1 MLVLSILIM
10 LALGAAVVSF
20 FIAGA
25 QWLLLVSAA
34 LVLFAFYLSRR
45 VPSSMAA
52 NDPVVQTLEPLSPST
67 TESPT
72 ATIDDQRPQSAQPRA
87 ADDATELIDT
97 GHVDR
102 PERPDLSRPGPDLDA
117 VNRPPVRPETGH
129 AIAS

>member
-34 LVLFAFYLSRR
+34 LVLLAFYLSRR

-52 NDPVVQTLEPLSPST
+52 TDPIAESLQPRPPWVH
-67 TESPT
+67 ESP
-72 ATIDDQRPQSAQPRA
+72 AVTIEDERPRLDRPR
-87 ADDATELIDT
+87 DTEPATEPTDAQDFDDHDHSDHDLDGIN
-97 GHVDR
+97 R
-102 PERPDLSRPGPDLDA
+102 PKMRPGP
-117 VNRPPVRPETGH
+117 GH